1 MTFHKNTHLSRRLVL
16 SAVVCGALAQFA
28 GCATTDTT
36 PANLQTVASR
46 DPQLS
51 TFVKLTQQAGLGDL
65 LTGTGPVTV
74 FAPNDEAFRALPAAT
89 LDKLGKDPEALK
101 AVLKHHAVAGATTS
115 GALSANTTTVTT
127 LGGTKLVLSKAGDFV
142 TVDEAL
148 VIQADTSASNGVLH
162 VIDRVLT
169 PPKKK

>member
-1 MTFHKNTHLSRRLVL
+1 MTFHKNTRLSRRLVL

-28 GCATTDTT
+28 GCATTDSA

-74 FAPNDEAFRALPAAT
+74 FAPTDEAFRALPAAT

-101 AVLKHHAVAGATTS
+101 AVLKHHAVAGATTR
-115 GALSANTTTVTT
+115 ATLSADTTTVTT

-142 TVDEAL
+142 TVDDAL
-148 VIQADTSASNGVLH
+148 VTQADVTASNGVLH

-169 PPKKK
+169 PPKK